1 MTKFVLNE
9 RASSFTGTFLRTCG
23 AQSGELMSQHLT
35 IEQVDENAEAI
46 RSRIQVEPRV
56 GIILGSGLGPLADS
70 VENASYIPYEELPS
84 WPVST
89 VFGHQGR
96 LVIGALEQVNVMVMQ
111 GRSHFYEGYDI
122 TQIGLPVRVMQR
134 LGVQILI
141 VTNAAGAVNPA
152 YNPGDLMLISDHLN
166 LIGMAGNSPLRGPNL
181 DEFGPRFPDMSQAYD
196 PALRELAR
204 QVAAENRIT
213 LHEGIY
219 VCLAGP
225 SFETPADLRFLR
237 LIGADG
243 VGMSTVPEVTVARH
257 GNLQVLGISGISNK
271 ANLDG
276 NTTTT
281 HEEVLEAGK
290 MIVPKLA
297 TLIRG
302 VLRRV

>member
-1 MTKFVLNE
+1 ME
-9 RASSFTGTFLRTCG
+9 
-23 AQSGELMSQHLT
+23 QYLT
-35 IEQVDENAEAI
+35 LEQIDENANAI
-46 RSRIQVEPRV
+46 RARIRVQPRV
-56 GIILGSGLGPLADS
+56 GIILGSGLGPLAES
-70 VENASYIPYEELPS
+70 VENAVYIPYQELPS

-89 VFGHQGR
+89 VPGHQGR
-96 LVIGALEQVNVMVMQ
+96 LVIGNLEQREVMVMQ
-111 GRSHFYEGYDI
+111 GRAHFYEGYNI
-122 TQIGLPVRVMQR
+122 SQIGLPVRVMQR

-141 VTNAAGAVNPA
+141 VTNAAGAVNPD
-152 YNPGDLMLISDHLN
+152 YSPGDLMLITDHLN

-181 DEFGPRFPDMSQAYD
+181 DELGPRFPDMSQAYD
-196 PALRELAR
+196 PSLADMAR
-204 QVAAENRIT
+204 RVAAENQMT
-213 LHEGIY
+213 LHEGVY

-237 LIGADG
+237 LIGADA

-257 GNLQVLGISGISNK
+257 GNLRVLGISGISNK

-276 NTTTT
+276 KTVTT

-302 VLRRV
+302 VLRRLSI

>member
-1 MTKFVLNE
+1 
-9 RASSFTGTFLRTCG
+9 
-23 AQSGELMSQHLT
+23 MSQHLT
-35 IEQVDENAEAI
+35 IEQIDENAEAI
-46 RSRIQVEPRV
+46 RSRIQIQPRV
-56 GIILGSGLGPLADS
+56 GIILGSGLGPLAES
-70 VENASYIPYEELPS
+70 VENAIYIPFGELPS

-134 LGVQILI
+134 LGIQTLI

-152 YNPGDLMLISDHLN
+152 YDPGDLMLISDHLN

-196 PALRELAR
+196 PALRNLAR
-204 QVAAENRIT
+204 QVAAENQIT

-237 LIGADG
+237 LIGADA

-257 GNLQVLGISGISNK
+257 GNLQVLGISGVSNK

-276 NTTTT
+276 NTITT

-302 VLRRV
+302 VLRRLLF